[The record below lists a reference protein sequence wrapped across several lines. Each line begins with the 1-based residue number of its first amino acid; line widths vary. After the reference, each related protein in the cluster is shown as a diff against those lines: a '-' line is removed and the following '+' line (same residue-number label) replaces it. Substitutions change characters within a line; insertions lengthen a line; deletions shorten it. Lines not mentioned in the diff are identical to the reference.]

1 MSYDVKVQYL
11 HFVFDNDEEALAFAK
26 MARRSITR
34 EDSSIEVSIVLVDQ
48 KEETAEE
55 TAENKEEE

>member
-26 MARRSITR
+26 MARRSIAR
-34 EDSSIEVSIVLVDQ
+34 EDSSADISITLVKQ
-48 KEETAEE
+48 EETAEE